1 MFTALNVKTLFL
13 YEYKKFRSNINKIIF
28 INRLKSKLRMKILLI
43 NILSFTTII
52 SSVLVITSQNPV
64 ISVVYLLF
72 LFVNMM
78 INISLTD
85 IIDTGKQYTKNL
97 PLVFVVGSL
106 FLFEMFNILPFSFN
120 NVSGLN

>member
-1 MFTALNVKTLFL
+1 
-13 YEYKKFRSNINKIIF
+13 
-28 INRLKSKLRMKILLI
+28 MKYILI

-64 ISVVYLLF
+64 ISVVYLISVFVYVGAITVLF
-72 LFVNMM
+72 LFVIMM

-97 PLVFVVGSL
+97 PLAFVVASL
-106 FLFEMFNILPFSFN
+106 FMFELFNILPFSFN
-120 NVSGLN
+120 NVSGLNFIFDTITNFNLFI

>member
-1 MFTALNVKTLFL
+1 
-13 YEYKKFRSNINKIIF
+13 
-28 INRLKSKLRMKILLI
+28 MKYILI

-64 ISVVYLLF
+64 ISVLF
-72 LFVNMM
+72 LFVIMM

-97 PLVFVVGSL
+97 PLAFVVASL
-106 FLFEMFNILPFSFN
+106 FIFEMFNILPFSFN
-120 NVSGLN
+120 NVSGLKFIFDTITNFNLFI